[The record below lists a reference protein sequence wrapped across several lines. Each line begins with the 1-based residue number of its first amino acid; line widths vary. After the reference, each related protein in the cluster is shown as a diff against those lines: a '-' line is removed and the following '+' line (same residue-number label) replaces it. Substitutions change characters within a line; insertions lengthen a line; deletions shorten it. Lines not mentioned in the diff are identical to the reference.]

1 MKIISA
7 PRTKVTIN
15 CFYLNPF
22 MRTLEKQIGEFFFL
36 WKERMGKVSSFM
48 DFFVS
53 AFMFSEIVSF
63 IACYVWLARVSV
75 R

>member
-1 MKIISA
+1 
-7 PRTKVTIN
+7 
-15 CFYLNPF
+15 
-22 MRTLEKQIGEFFFL
+22 
-36 WKERMGKVSSFM
+36 MGKVSSFM